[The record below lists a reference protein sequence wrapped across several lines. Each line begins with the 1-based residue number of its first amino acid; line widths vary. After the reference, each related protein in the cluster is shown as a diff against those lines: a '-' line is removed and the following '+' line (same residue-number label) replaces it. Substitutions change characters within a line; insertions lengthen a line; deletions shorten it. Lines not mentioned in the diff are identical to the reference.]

1 MIGTFNSNYNY
12 NSYPNYKTDLYY
24 LTNNLYE
31 TIEEIPNNLEPHEKN
46 KIITEFKKLHWNSLD
61 NYYKITN
68 RTNLVSIY
76 FICWKI
82 ILTLQKTNLK
92 IENKIQ
98 FDNNI
103 IIKID
108 NSTQNMLWDILY
120 PDDMELS

>member
-1 MIGTFNSNYNY
+1 MIETFNYNY
-12 NSYPNYKTDLYY
+12 NSYSNYKTDLYY